1 VKTPRKQ
8 SSDVYFQR
16 YRMEDV
22 VLNLCKSIAP
32 S

>member
-1 VKTPRKQ
+1 VKTSRKQ

-16 YRMEDV
+16 YYMEDV
-22 VLNLCKSIAP
+22 VLTLCKSIAP